1 MSRDGSIVLNW
12 GGEDRLFRIGIKQLE
27 KIQEARDAG
36 PMLLLDRL
44 LTGRWLVQ
52 DIREVIRWGL
62 IGADVEVAEASRLL
76 KLYFED
82 VPPAGINLVTAQRAL
97 GAGILGAPEEEVG
110 KNAEAASQDSSSPTS
125 PTGS

>member
-1 MSRDGSIVLNW
+1 MSRDGSILLNW

-27 KIQEARDAG
+27 KIQESRDAG

-62 IGADVEVAEASRLL
+62 IGADVEVAEATRLL

-82 VPPAGINLVTAQRAL
+82 MPPAGINLVTAQRAL
-97 GAGILGAPEEEVG
+97 GAGILGAPEEDVG